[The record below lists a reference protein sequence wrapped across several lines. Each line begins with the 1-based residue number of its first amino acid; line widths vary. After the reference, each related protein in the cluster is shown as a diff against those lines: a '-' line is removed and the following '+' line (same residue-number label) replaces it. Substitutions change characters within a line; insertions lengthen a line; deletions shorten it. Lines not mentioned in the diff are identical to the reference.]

1 MIDAHYDLLSIC
13 YVCYKKN
20 DYSKIEKYAE
30 EIKTSGVKCIFA
42 NLYFESIDEMNEE
55 FGCEYYNPNVSIL
68 DMFKISKMVLENYL
82 PDMQFIYSI
91 EGCDYLEIND
101 LEPLYNEGLR
111 SILLVWNNKNKYGSG
126 NRSEN
131 GLTDEGRAFLNKA
144 IDLGMG
150 IDVSHANINTFF
162 GIIDVVKEAINNGKN
177 VVCYA
182 SHSNSRTLHEKARN
196 LNDEQLYALKEI
208 NGLVGV
214 LSNSHFISSG
224 VNSPYEV
231 QSKDYLE
238 HIKYISNIV
247 GRENVMLSTDNM
259 MFLADYDSEY
269 GICGIYDYSN
279 LKYQVEREL
288 LTYFNRED
296 TDNILFNNAYNK
308 IVKKLNIEKQNRI
321 KL

>member
-308 IVKKLNIEKQNRI
+308 IVNKLNIEKQNRI

>member
-1 MIDAHYDLLSIC
+1 
-13 YVCYKKN
+13 
-20 DYSKIEKYAE
+20 
-30 EIKTSGVKCIFA
+30 
-42 NLYFESIDEMNEE
+42 
-55 FGCEYYNPNVSIL
+55 
-68 DMFKISKMVLENYL
+68 
-82 PDMQFIYSI
+82 
-91 EGCDYLEIND
+91 
-101 LEPLYNEGLR
+101 
-111 SILLVWNNKNKYGSG
+111 
-126 NRSEN
+126 
-131 GLTDEGRAFLNKA
+131 
-144 IDLGMG
+144 MG

-308 IVKKLNIEKQNRI
+308 IVNKLNIEKQNRI

>member
-1 MIDAHYDLLSIC
+1 MIDTHYDLISIC
-13 YVCYKKN
+13 YVCYLKN
-20 DYSKIEKYAE
+20 DYTKIEKFAR
-30 EIKTSGVKCIFA
+30 EINNSGVKWIFA

-55 FGCEYYNPNVSIL
+55 FGCEYYNPNVPIIE
-68 DMFKISKMVLENYL
+68 KYL
-82 PDMQFIYSI
+82 PNINFIYSL
-91 EGCDYLEIND
+91 EGCDYLEIDD

-126 NRSEN
+126 NRSDD
-131 GLTDEGRAFLNKA
+131 GLTEEGIKFLNKA

-196 LNDEQLYALKEI
+196 LNDEQLYALKEV

-224 VNSPYEV
+224 VNSSFEV

-238 HIKYISNIV
+238 HIKYISDIV

-259 MFLADYDSEY
+259 MFLADYDSDY

-279 LKYQVEREL
+279 LKNQVERDL

-296 TDNILFNNAYNK
+296 TDNILYNNAYNK
-308 IVKKLNIEKQNRI
+308 IVSNLINEKENRI